1 MAVIIKPKRSEVGS
15 AVPTTSDLV
24 VGEMAVNTSDKIIYL
39 RNSSDVIVPI
49 ANYADIPAN
58 LEDQID
64 ALEAA
69 VAAIVFPTGD
79 YGNLTTAGVDAFG
92 QSIDRTCIVV
102 NRLIDVQIVFSRK
115 IACFD
120 LTFNLR

>member
-1 MAVIIKPKRSEVGS
+1 MASVIKPKRSEIAS

-24 VGEMAVNTSDKIIYL
+24 VGEMAVNTSDKIIYV
-39 RNSSDVIVPI
+39 RDTNNTIVTV
-49 ANYADIPAN
+49 ANYADIPPN

-79 YGNLTTAGVDAFG
+79 YGDLTTSSNDAFG
-92 QSIDRTCIVV
+92 QSIDRT
-102 NRLIDVQIVFSRK
+102 
-115 IACFD
+115 FD
-120 LTFNLR
+120 CLTTPIGALATTDLGALT

>member
-1 MAVIIKPKRSEVGS
+1 MAVIIKPKRSEISS
-15 AVPTTSDLV
+15 AVPTTSNLV
-24 VGEMAVNTSDKIIYL
+24 VGEMAVNTADKIIYL

-49 ANYADIPAN
+49 ANFADIPAN

-79 YGNLTTAGVDAFG
+79 YGDLTTAGVDAFG
-92 QSIDRTCIVV
+92 QSIDRT
-102 NRLIDVQIVFSRK
+102 
-115 IACFD
+115 FD
-120 LTFNLR
+120 CLTAPVGALATTDLGALT

>member
-1 MAVIIKPKRSEVGS
+1 MASIIKLKRSEIAS

-24 VGEMAVNTSDKIIYL
+24 VGEVAVNTSDKIIYI
-39 RNSSDVIVPI
+39 RDTNNAIVTVANFADVP
-49 ANYADIPAN
+49 DN

-79 YGNLTTAGVDAFG
+79 YGDLTTVSIDAFG
-92 QSIDRTCIVV
+92 QNIDR
-102 NRLIDVQIVFSRK
+102 S
-115 IACFD
+115 FD
-120 LTFNLR
+120 CLTTPSGALATTDLGALT

>member
-1 MAVIIKPKRSEVGS
+1 MATIIKPKRSEIGS

-24 VGEMAVNTSDKIIYL
+24 VGEMAVNTSDKIIYV
-39 RNSSDVIVPI
+39 RDASNTIVTV
-49 ANYADIPAN
+49 ANYSEVPVN

-79 YGNLTTAGVDAFG
+79 YGNLTTASTDAFG
-92 QSIDRTCIVV
+92 QSIDRT
-102 NRLIDVQIVFSRK
+102 
-115 IACFD
+115 FD
-120 LTFNLR
+120 CLTTPTGALATTDLGALT